1 MKKELVD
8 LTEYLNQTMDIEKAR
23 LFVSNFKKY
32 ESIFSKE
39 VLTKAVS
46 NFRVTE
52 FATFKAV
59 QTQHSSY
66 YESKYPRYSNEHLEY
81 FPDYVYK
88 NGIAYEAQIP
98 KSAYS
103 YIVPNQY
110 QLNEKK
116 LLEACLFLTIPEID
130 KFKWEMYHLDS
141 YEDNKT
147 HKIIYSD
154 IYLKTSEGSLY
165 CPVEALVNYDK
176 EAIIER
182 HTSYH
187 KGYYNTSDR
196 KKYLDKSLSVLD
208 TLEVELLFYVL
219 DCYKNKKEVDFVG
232 KLSPEGKQFLERV
245 QKEKIQKA
253 NKNFVL
259 YSLKDTIKSIYP
271 NLSVSTEYLIEDDK
285 EYVNILINK
294 NTVQRSNITG
304 LTHRDIIR
312 QVLFDMGE

>member
-8 LTEYLNQTMDIEKAR
+8 LTEYMKQTLDIEKAR
-23 LFVSNFKKY
+23 LFVSNFKNY
-32 ESIFSKE
+32 EAIFPEE
-39 VLTKAVS
+39 VLEKALS
-46 NFRVTE
+46 NFQVTN

-59 QTQHSSY
+59 QIQHASY
-66 YESKYPRYSNEHLEY
+66 YEERYPRYSQEHLEY
-81 FPDYVYK
+81 FSDYITK
-88 NGIAYEAQIP
+88 NGEVYEARI
-98 KSAYS
+98 KKLAYS
-103 YIVPNQY
+103 YIVPNPY
-110 QLNEKK
+110 QLNEKE
-116 LLEACLFLTIPEID
+116 LLETCLILTIPELE
-130 KFKWEMYHLDS
+130 KFKWDMYHLDS

-147 HKIIYSD
+147 KKTIYSD

-165 CPVEALVNYDK
+165 CPIEALVNYDK

-219 DCYKNKKEVDFVG
+219 DCYKNKKEVDFIG
-232 KLSPEGKQFLERV
+232 KLSPEGKKFLERV

-259 YSLKDTIKSIYP
+259 YSLKDTVKSVTTP
-271 NLSVSTEYLIEDDK
+271 QVSINYLVEDEQ
-285 EYVNILINK
+285 EYVVVTLNEK
-294 NTVQRSNITG
+294 TTKTNITG
-304 LTHRDIIR
+304 LTHRDIVR
-312 QVLFDMGE
+312 HVLFDIGE

>member
-23 LFVSNFKKY
+23 LFVSNFKNY
-32 ESIFSKE
+32 EAIFPKD

-46 NFRVTE
+46 NFRVTD
-52 FATFKAV
+52 FATFKAIEV
-59 QTQHSSY
+59 QHSRY
-66 YESKYPRYSNEHLEY
+66 YEEKYPRYSNAHLEY
-81 FPDYVYK
+81 FTDYVYK
-88 NGIAYEAQIP
+88 NGIAYEARIQ
-98 KSAYS
+98 KQAYS
-103 YIVPNQY
+103 YIVPDSY
-110 QLNEKK
+110 QLNEKE
-116 LLEACLFLTIPEID
+116 LLKTCLVLTIPEID
-130 KFKWEMYHLDS
+130 KFKWDMYHLDS

-176 EAIIER
+176 EAIIEK

-196 KKYLDKSLSVLD
+196 EKYLNKTLSVLD

-219 DCYKNKKEVDFVG
+219 DCYKNKEEVDFIG
-232 KLSPEGKQFLERV
+232 KLSPEGKKFLEKV

-253 NKNFVL
+253 NKHFVL
-259 YSLKDTIKSIYP
+259 YSLKDTIKSVTTP
-271 NLSVSTEYLIEDDK
+271 NVSVEYLVKDNE
-285 EYVNILINK
+285 EYVVTIINNK
-294 NTVQRSNITG
+294 TTKTNITG
-304 LTHRDIIR
+304 LSSRDIVR
-312 QVLFDMGE
+312 HVLFDIGE

>member
-23 LFVSNFKKY
+23 LFVSNFKNY
-32 ESIFSKE
+32 EAIFPE
-39 VLTKAVS
+39 DVLTTGLS
-46 NFRVTE
+46 NFRVTD

-59 QTQHSSY
+59 ETQHSRY
-66 YESKYPRYSNEHLEY
+66 YEERYPRYSNEHLEY
-81 FPDYVYK
+81 FSDYITK
-88 NGIAYEAQIP
+88 NGEVYEARIQ
-98 KSAYS
+98 KLAYS

-110 QLNEKK
+110 QTNEKN
-116 LLEACLFLTIPEID
+116 LLETCLVLIIPEID
-130 KFKWEMYHLDS
+130 KFKWDMYHLDS
-141 YEDNKT
+141 YEDNNT
-147 HKIIYSD
+147 HKKFYSD
-154 IYLKTSEGSLY
+154 IYLKTSKGSLY

-196 KKYLDKSLSVLD
+196 KKYLEKSLSVLD

-219 DCYKNKKEVDFVG
+219 DCYKNKKEVDFIG
-232 KLSPEGKQFLERV
+232 KLSPEGKKFLERV

-259 YSLKDTIKSIYP
+259 YSLKDTVKSVTTP
-271 NLSVSTEYLIEDDK
+271 QVSINYLIEDDQ
-285 EYVNILINK
+285 EYVIVSINNK
-294 NTVQRSNITG
+294 NIKTNITG
-304 LTHRDIIR
+304 LTHRDIVR
-312 QVLFDMGE
+312 HVLFDIGE

>member
-1 MKKELVD
+1 MKKDLVD
-8 LTEYLNQTMDIEKAR
+8 LTTYMEQKMDIEKAR
-23 LFVSNFKKY
+23 LFVSNFKNY
-32 ESIFSKE
+32 EAIFSE
-39 VLTKAVS
+39 EILTKALS
-46 NFRVTE
+46 NFQVTN
-52 FATFKAV
+52 FATFKDIQV
-59 QTQHSSY
+59 EHSSY
-66 YESKYPRYSNEHLEY
+66 YEEKYPRYSNAHWAY
-81 FPDYVYK
+81 FSDYVYK
-88 NGIAYEAQIP
+88 NGIAYEARIQ

-103 YIVPNQY
+103 YIVPNHY
-110 QLNEKK
+110 QLNENK
-116 LLEACLFLTIPEID
+116 LLEACLVLSIPEID
-130 KFKWEMYHLDS
+130 RFKWDMYHLDS

-154 IYLKTSEGSLY
+154 IYLKTSKGSLY

-187 KGYYNTSDR
+187 KSYYNTSDR
-196 KKYLDKSLSVLD
+196 KKYLDKALSILD

-232 KLSPEGKQFLERV
+232 KLSPEGKKFLEKV
-245 QKEKIQKA
+245 QKEKVQKA

-271 NLSVSTEYLIEDDK
+271 NLSISTEYLIEDDK